1 MKLRPPRED
10 EFDAILE
17 LINAHQLAAFGE
29 ADVTAEELRLWFS
42 EPNVD
47 IDRDI
52 RVLERDGRLV
62 GYVDVDPNDDEP
74 PKWWCDLKIDPN
86 VDAEEVAAEL
96 VRWLEER
103 AGDGVLRIWTGS
115 NDARV
120 LDVAAKLGFVPARHS
135 YRMEI
140 DLEGD
145 EREPVWP
152 DGLSLRTVAEGEERD
167 VYDLVKEVWRD
178 TSDPMD
184 ETFEEWAHW
193 TVKTPSYDPSLWFL
207 ALDGDDV
214 AGFSLCRQDQND
226 SNAGYIAI
234 LGVRRRW
241 RRKGL
246 GEALLLHSFRVFR
259 QRGYGRA
266 TLGVDASSPT
276 GATRLYERAGMRVYR
291 TTVLLDRPVR
301 R

>member
-1 MKLRPPRED
+1 MKRTST
-10 EFDAILE
+10 
-17 LINAHQLAAFGE
+17 E
-29 ADVTAEELRLWFS
+29 AEHRLWFS

-47 IDRDI
+47 VERDI
-52 RVLERDGRLV
+52 RVLERNGRLV
-62 GYVDVDPNDDEP
+62 GYVDVDPNDDDP
-74 PKWWCDLKIDPN
+74 PKWWCDLKVDPN
-86 VDAEEVAAEL
+86 VDAEEVVAEL

-120 LDVAAKLGFVPARHS
+120 LDVAAKLGFVPTRHS

-140 DLEGD
+140 DLKGD

-152 DGLSLRTVAEGEERD
+152 AGISIRTVVDDEERA
-167 VYDLVKEVWRD
+167 VYDLVKEVSRD
-178 TSDPMD
+178 TSDPTD

-193 TVKTPSYDPSLWFL
+193 TVNTPAYDPSLWFL
-207 ALDGDDV
+207 ALDADDV

-226 SNAGYIAI
+226 PNAGYVAI
-234 LGVRRRW
+234 LGVRRPW
-241 RRKGL
+241 RRMGL
-246 GEALLLHSFRVFR
+246 GEALLLLSFREFQ

-291 TTVLLDRPVR
+291 KTVLLDRPSVVR
-301 R
+301 LRLCRAFAPAAPTAGR